1 MDVLPIIK
9 IGHPTLRKNAQRV
22 EKFDQD
28 LIDLVQKMIE
38 TMRINEGIGL
48 AAPQVNVLS
57 RLFVIDRKLIN
68 EEWEAQAYINPEILD
83 AQGLDTY
90 EEGCLSIPGIR
101 AEVDR
106 PFKIWVK
113 YQTVEGKVV
122 EEELEGLLA
131 RVFQHEYDHLDGIL
145 FIDRIPFIRK
155 KMLEA
160 QIKEIEGAFS

>member
-1 MDVLPIIK
+1 MALLPVIK
-9 IGHPTLRKNAQRV
+9 IGHPSLRQTAVPV
-22 EKFDQD
+22 EKFDQE
-28 LIDLVQKMIE
+28 LATLVEDMIE
-38 TMRINEGIGL
+38 TMRISEGIGL
-48 AAPQVNVLS
+48 AAPQVNIML
-57 RLFVIDRKLIN
+57 RMFVIDKKLIN
-68 EEWEAQAYINPEILD
+68 EEWEAQAYLNPEVID
-83 AQGLDTY
+83 TQGFDSY

-113 YQTVEGKVV
+113 YQTLQGKII

-155 KMLEA
+155 KMLES
-160 QIKEIEGAFS
+160 QINEIEGAIS

>member
-1 MDVLPIIK
+1 MTLIPVIK
-9 IGHPTLRKNAQRV
+9 IGHPSLRKTATVV
-22 EKFDQD
+22 EKFDQE
-28 LIDLVQKMIE
+28 LNELVKNMIE
-38 TMRINEGIGL
+38 TMRISDGIGL
-48 AAPQVNVLS
+48 AAPQVNVML
-57 RLFVIDRKLIN
+57 RMFVIDKKIIN
-68 EEWEAQAYINPEILD
+68 EEWEAQAYINPEIID
-83 AQGLDTY
+83 AQGFDSY

-113 YQTVEGKVV
+113 YQTIEGKNI

-155 KMLEA
+155 KMLES
-160 QIKEIEGAFS
+160 QINEIEGAFS

>member
-1 MDVLPIIK
+1 MTLIPIIK
-9 IGHPTLRKNAQRV
+9 IGHPSLRQTANPV
-22 EKFDQD
+22 EKFDQE
-28 LIDLVQKMIE
+28 LTTLVENMIE
-38 TMRINEGIGL
+38 TMRISEGIGL
-48 AAPQVNVLS
+48 AAPQVNVML
-57 RLFVIDRKLIN
+57 RFFVIDKKLIN
-68 EEWEAQAYINPEILD
+68 EEWEAQAYINPEIID
-83 AQGLDTY
+83 ARGLDSY

-106 PFKIWVK
+106 PFMIWVK
-113 YQTVEGKVV
+113 YQTIEGKTI

-155 KMLEA
+155 KMLES

>member
-83 AQGLDTY
+83 TQGLDTY

>member
-1 MDVLPIIK
+1 
-9 IGHPTLRKNAQRV
+9 
-22 EKFDQD
+22 
-28 LIDLVQKMIE
+28 MIE

-48 AAPQVNVLS
+48 AAPQVDVMK
-57 RLFVIDRKLIN
+57 RLFVIDKRLIN
-68 EEWEAQAYINPEILD
+68 EEWEAQAYINPEIID
-83 AQGLDTY
+83 ASGLDTY

-106 PFKIWVK
+106 PFKLLVK
-113 YQTVEGKVV
+113 YQTVNGSFI

-155 KMLEA
+155 KMLES
-160 QIKEIEGAFS
+160 QIKEIEGALS

>member
-1 MDVLPIIK
+1 MMLIPVIK
-9 IGHPTLRKNAQRV
+9 IGHPSLRQTAIPV
-22 EKFDQD
+22 EKYDQE
-28 LIDLVQKMIE
+28 LATLVDNMVE
-38 TMRINEGIGL
+38 TMRISEGIGL
-48 AAPQVNVLS
+48 AAPQVNIML

-68 EEWEAQAYINPEILD
+68 EEWEAQVYINPEIID
-83 AQGLDTY
+83 AQGLESY

-113 YQTVEGKVV
+113 YQTIEGKPI
-122 EEELEGLLA
+122 EEEMEGLLA

-155 KMLEA
+155 KMLES

>member
-1 MDVLPIIK
+1 MMLIPVIK
-9 IGHPTLRKNAQRV
+9 IGHPSLRQTAIPV
-22 EKFDQD
+22 EKFDQE
-28 LIDLVQKMIE
+28 LATLVDNMVE
-38 TMRINEGIGL
+38 TMRISEGIGL
-48 AAPQVNVLS
+48 AAPQVNIML

-68 EEWEAQAYINPEILD
+68 EEWEAQVYINPEIID
-83 AQGLDTY
+83 AQGLESY

-113 YQTVEGKVV
+113 YQTIEGKPI
-122 EEELEGLLA
+122 EEEMEGLLA

-155 KMLEA
+155 KMLES

>member
-9 IGHPTLRKNAQRV
+9 LGHPTLRKNAQKV
-22 EKFDQD
+22 EKFDED
-28 LIDLVQKMIE
+28 LVDLVQKMIE

-83 AQGLDTY
+83 TQGLDTY

-113 YQTVEGKVV
+113 YQTIDGKVI

-155 KMLEA
+155 KMLEP

>member
-1 MDVLPIIK
+1 MTLIPIIK
-9 IGHPTLRKNAQRV
+9 IGHPSLRQTAIPV
-22 EKFDQD
+22 EKFDQE
-28 LIDLVQKMIE
+28 LVSLVDNMIE

-48 AAPQVNVLS
+48 AAPQVDVMK
-57 RLFVIDRKLIN
+57 RLFVIDKKLVN
-68 EEWEAQAYINPEILD
+68 EEWEAQAYINPEIID
-83 AQGLDTY
+83 ASGLDTY

-106 PFKIWVK
+106 PLKLLVK
-113 YQTVEGKVV
+113 YQTVDGSFI

-155 KMLEA
+155 KMLES
-160 QIKEIEGAFS
+160 QIKEIEGALS

>member
-1 MDVLPIIK
+1 MTLIPIIK
-9 IGHPTLRKNAQRV
+9 IGHPSLRQTADPV
-22 EKFDQD
+22 EKFDQE
-28 LIDLVQKMIE
+28 LVSLVDNMIE

-48 AAPQVNVLS
+48 AAPQVDVMK
-57 RLFVIDRKLIN
+57 RLFVIDKKLVN
-68 EEWEAQAYINPEILD
+68 EEWEAQAYINPEIID
-83 AQGLDTY
+83 ALGLDTY

-106 PFKIWVK
+106 PFKISVK
-113 YQTVEGKVV
+113 YQTVDGKLI

-155 KMLEA
+155 KMLES
-160 QIKEIEGAFS
+160 QIKEIEGALS

>member
-83 AQGLDTY
+83 TQGLDTY

-122 EEELEGLLA
+122 EEKLEGLLA